1 MADEPAELIRR
12 SAANHQYFFEH
23 LDDPAWLPYLERTGF
38 LRNPAPPV
46 RGEGWVQYPIWHESR
61 YLVRVAER
69 APEDVT
75 RIALAFKKTD
85 NPRVHEDALAIAARV
100 PGPLAAR
107 LARRESAW
115 LREWEGHLV
124 SLPDTA
130 TAAVAHLAAKGE
142 LQAAFELARALLR
155 IERPEPEDAAP
166 RQRAQA
172 RMHTYQYGR
181 VLEIVVPALAA
192 ADGVRTMK
200 LLCELLRDVIAAYRE
215 PSGDDFTYVWR
226 RAVESHEQNLQDSLL
241 DVLVNAV
248 RDQAVALDSSA
259 VLASLGR
266 FKAPLFKRIAIH
278 VVRVN
283 GSAEEAAELLLEPG
297 LIDEIA
303 TWHEYGELLR
313 ARFGELSEEQRAA
326 VTRLIGIGPENIDG
340 TSADTWRLRRY
351 SLIADALEG
360 DALGDY
366 ERLRTE
372 YGEPEHATFLTYTTS
387 WSGTASP
394 YSSNE
399 LLEMGPEEAA
409 RAIAQWEPVGDA
421 FSGPSP
427 EGLAT
432 ELAAAVSAEPKRFAA
447 AAVEFGTLDPSYVA
461 AYVNGIWAAARE
473 GKPFDW
479 DPVLALCVRIA
490 ESEDPNGSVARHY
503 VASLLNAGL
512 GSSEH
517 APPPSASERI
527 WQAIELL
534 AEDPDPDDADDRS
547 IDPLARSINSVRGE
561 ALHAAVRY
569 ALWLER
575 GVDGESG
582 GLPPELRALLERH
595 LDPDVDRSPAIRSV
609 YGQWFAQ
616 LARIDET
623 WARANADGAFPAD
636 EERRGEFAAAFGAY
650 IVSNRPY
657 TVMLDVLGG
666 AYAIAVE
673 RLAEAEELPG
683 AAGHPAQR
691 LGDHLMFFRFI
702 GATSGD
708 DDLFARYWRAAPTE
722 TRREVL
728 TAAGWSLGQT
738 ESIEDNVAAAVR
750 ATWQWILVES
760 RDGDPESLAGFG
772 AWGAAESLDGAWLLE
787 QAQAVLAL
795 GIHLEPDFV
804 VYRATARL
812 ASEHPRAASAVIRG
826 MAVTDAEGWS
836 IEGSLAEVRE
846 TLAKA
851 LASDVAEGRAEAEA
865 VAELLGARGITA
877 LRDLLA

>member
-1 MADEPAELIRR
+1 LIRR

-534 AEDPDPDDADDRS
+534 AEDPDPD
-547 IDPLARSINSVRGE
+547 
-561 ALHAAVRY
+561 
-569 ALWLER
+569 
-575 GVDGESG
+575 
-582 GLPPELRALLERH
+582 
-595 LDPDVDRSPAIRSV
+595 
-609 YGQWFAQ
+609 
-616 LARIDET
+616 
-623 WARANADGAFPAD
+623 GAFPAD